1 MLILYL
7 PFLEIMIRF
16 KVSNFG
22 DFIMENY
29 ILTQALDYISRGIMI
44 QDVNRRVVF
53 FNHACE
59 KITKR
64 TKNEVVGKDCGDIF
78 KCHTSSGLC
87 ITDKCCPGTEI
98 LNGNLSQ
105 GSRELLINRGDNRES
120 WIRVNV
126 SPIKDKAGKVTH
138 IISVIEDV
146 NETKRF
152 SDEIIKSKALSS
164 FGALAS
170 ELAHEIKN
178 PLNAMN
184 VQLLLLK
191 HEINDTYSNGGS
203 QKNELLKIV
212 SIVQNEINRLSNFV
226 GECLQF
232 AKTGELNKSHVHIHE
247 MLTDIIA
254 LLNPQAQ
261 LNGIQLKLDVMENVP
276 AANIDKDKIKQ
287 AILNILING
296 IEAMPDGGE
305 VYINASKADDDII
318 ITCHDTG
325 PGIPEESRDKIFNL
339 FYTTK
344 DGGTGIGLSSA
355 QNIIQMHGGT
365 IRLAPSAVG
374 CKFLITIPAD
384 QE

>member
-1 MLILYL
+1 
-7 PFLEIMIRF
+7 
-16 KVSNFG
+16 
-22 DFIMENY
+22 
-29 ILTQALDYISRGIMI
+29 MI

-98 LNGNLSQ
+98 LNGSLSH
-105 GSRELLINRGDNRES
+105 GSRELLINRGDDSES

-126 SPIKDKAGKVTH
+126 SPIKDREGRVTH

-152 SDEIIKSKALSS
+152 SDEVIKSKTLSS

-184 VQLLLLK
+184 VQLLVLK
-191 HEINDTYSNGGS
+191 HEINDSYNNGS
-203 QKNELLKIV
+203 DQKNELLKIV
-212 SIVQNEINRLSNFV
+212 SIVQNEINRLSSFV
-226 GECLQF
+226 EECLQF
-232 AKTGELNKSHVHIHE
+232 AKTGELNRSHVKIHE
-247 MLTDIIA
+247 MLTDIVA
-254 LLNPQAQ
+254 LLEPQAQ
-261 LNGIQLKLDVMENVP
+261 LNGIQLKLDVMDNIP
-276 AANIDKDKIKQ
+276 AAYIDKDKIKQ

-305 VYINASKADDDII
+305 MYISAGNIKDEII
-318 ITCHDTG
+318 ITCQDTG
-325 PGIPEESRDKIFNL
+325 PGIPEEFRSKIFNL

-355 QNIIQMHGGT
+355 QNIIQIHGGT
-365 IRLAPSAVG
+365 IRLAPSTVG
-374 CKFLITIPAD
+374 SKFLITVPVNQD
-384 QE
+384 